1 MNGSIDINLILQKIK
16 DLESKSSSNR
26 KLVTNDLTEIV
37 NKNIKKSKKLKQVK
51 IKEYRMQEEHGEKKF
66 IKP

>member
-26 KLVTNDLTEIV
+26 KLVKTDLTDINE
-37 NKNIKKSKKLKQVK
+37 NIKKSKKLKQVK
-51 IKEYRMQEEHGEKKF
+51 VKEYRLQEEHGEKKF

>member
-16 DLESKSSSNR
+16 DLESKSSSDR
-26 KLVTNDLTEIV
+26 KLEKTDLTDS